1 MGKHKRIQRWVSV
14 PCPDCFGTGLE
25 TGGKC
30 GTCKG
35 TREVERVVNEIVSD
49 EEIKTN

>member
-1 MGKHKRIQRWVSV
+1 MGKHRTVRRIVMV
-14 PCPDCFGTGLE
+14 TCPDCYGTGLA